1 MLKKL
6 LNTSTLL
13 LLAAISLAQN
23 NFISIN
29 SGVSYRIADKEM
41 FGYRTVEGR
50 HSDVPSYCFGLNYG
64 RKLSEFNNGSKTIA
78 LIGFTS
84 QGVVGKK
91 LYFPSKPDPNWGST
105 VNDAY
110 YRKYEI
116 RYQNIQMG
124 VSQWYKL
131 SEKID
136 LSGTIYGN
144 YLFRYNSKVF
154 TKYPND
160 QEFRSFSKAKGYSS
174 IVPDST
180 YQRFTASAEIGL
192 KYSIFDKSILSVD
205 LGSYFINLRDEKRQ
219 VLPLW
224 LVCGYKYVF

>member
-1 MLKKL
+1 LRL
-6 LNTSTLL
+6 FLSDTS
-13 LLAAISLAQN
+13 

-64 RKLSEFNNGSKTIA
+64 RKISEFNNGSKTIA

-91 LYFPSKPDPNWGST
+91 LYFPSKPDPIWGYVLDDS
-105 VNDAY
+105 Y

-116 RYQNIQMG
+116 RYQNIQIG
-124 VSQWYKL
+124 ASQWFKVT
-131 SEKID
+131 EKID
-136 LSGTIYGN
+136 LSGTLYGN
-144 YLFRYNSKVF
+144 YLFRYNSKTF
-154 TKYPND
+154 TKYPSND
-160 QEFRSFSKAKGYSS
+160 EFRSFSKFKGYSS

-180 YQRFTASAEIGL
+180 YQRITASAEIGF
-192 KYSIFDKSILSVD
+192 KYSLFDKSIVSVD
-205 LGSYFINLRDEKRQ
+205 LGSYFVNLRDEKRQ
-219 VLPLW
+219 VLPIW